1 MTPLLLRLPLPF
13 LVPASANNQSAPAS
27 GHLSGS
33 SWRKEHPLSARKAG
47 AEVWLPWAAVK
58 QLREKGGLGDRGSR
72 ELRNGVLAWARG
84 WERALELFLALSQ
97 SPGAEQ
103 RKKC

>member
-1 MTPLLLRLPLPF
+1 M
-13 LVPASANNQSAPAS
+13 
-27 GHLSGS
+27 
-33 SWRKEHPLSARKAG
+33 
-47 AEVWLPWAAVK
+47 K